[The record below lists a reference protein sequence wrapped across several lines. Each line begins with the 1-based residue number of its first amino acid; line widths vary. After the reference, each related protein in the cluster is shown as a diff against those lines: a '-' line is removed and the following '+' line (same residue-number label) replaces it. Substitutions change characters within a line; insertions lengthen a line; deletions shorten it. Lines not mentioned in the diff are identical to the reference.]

1 MGSTPSV
8 GASFE
13 QDIAELGPHNFT
25 KQELKRLWH
34 RFYQLS
40 NGDKYITRR
49 QLESIPE
56 LQLNP
61 LSTRIAELFVDQPDG
76 ESISFQAFIQNLS
89 LFHYQT
95 NLDDKLHFL
104 FRVYDRD
111 NDGKVTEDELYL
123 ILQQCVGSNIE
134 DAQLKLLVQGTMFDA
149 DKNGDKN
156 LSYDEFRQCVE
167 RNPGIKDK
175 LTVKF

>member
-1 MGSTPSV
+1 M
-8 GASFE
+8 
-13 QDIAELGPHNFT
+13 
-25 KQELKRLWH
+25 
-34 RFYQLS
+34 
-40 NGDKYITRR
+40 
-49 QLESIPE
+49 
-56 LQLNP
+56 
-61 LSTRIAELFVDQPDG
+61 DQPDG